1 MAISGFACRERR
13 AWSGLLQ
20 SPAEWGFRDYGWD
33 IPMTNKERKRRGM
46 KTVARAAVLTALS
59 AATIG
64 GAIVPNVASAA
75 GRGPDGWAELTPFN
89 NVPARMHITTNAPG
103 GYAVPGEKATVAVE
117 WDLWNI
123 WSQFQ
128 TDKANGNVDGLQDV
142 VKIFASQTPSLTL
155 DGVKCEE
162 YGDRD
167 GKTAMGK
174 AEGGTNYE
182 PVDLG
187 GLVAQI
193 RNLLSKAA
201 ALPTGGNDN
210 AISKFFQSRVRAT
223 CEFTVKKKQATD
235 INVGGNVALS
245 NMFIFNTTQTG
256 VAVLPVKQPDSPNA
270 PQWSTSAASV
280 EVNEGGELTGK
291 ADPGTT
297 IRLEVDGAPR
307 ENPNVK
313 ADANGYFKI
322 KLPDDLKAGSGHQIV
337 ATSESDN
344 GGKPAKSR
352 SLFVNIKSAD
362 EPKPVVDKPVITSPT
377 GDVKAGDEL
386 TVTGTDGNQVSAVD
400 QNGKVLAG
408 PVTIA
413 NGQVKIKLPSDLG
426 GATQI
431 KVVAKPKDGSGEG
444 KASDPKNVVAEKP
457 ELFQSDPSTVQ
468 LGKEG
473 VVNVSFVPR
482 DGDFTK
488 IAGKKLVLT
497 APDGVAFIKKASY
510 QTFDAAHNPL
520 KGKGEWLGEI
530 AEVGDGGKTLT
541 VPLPAAKDLENS
553 KTVEFK
559 VTAVATTAEGATPG
573 EKTNGTATVDGYTAP
588 LKVTVAQ

>member
-1 MAISGFACRERR
+1 
-13 AWSGLLQ
+13 
-20 SPAEWGFRDYGWD
+20 
-33 IPMTNKERKRRGM
+33 M
-46 KTVARAAVLTALS
+46 KTAARAAVLTALS

-75 GRGPDGWAELTPFN
+75 GRGPDGWTELTPLN
-89 NVPARMHITTNAPG
+89 NVPARMHITTNAKG
-103 GYAVPGEKATVAVE
+103 GYGVPGEKATVAVE

-128 TDKANGNVDGLQDV
+128 SDKANGNVNGLQDV
-142 VKIFASQTPSLTL
+142 LKIFASQTPSLTL
-155 DGVKCEE
+155 DGVKCED

-167 GKTAMGK
+167 GKTALGK

-182 PVDLG
+182 PVDIG
-187 GLVAQI
+187 GLVAQV

-245 NMFIFNTTQTG
+245 NMFIFNTTETG
-256 VAVLPVKQPDSPNA
+256 VAVLPVKPPDSPNA

-313 ADANGYFKI
+313 VDANGYFKI

-362 EPKPVVDKPVITSPT
+362 EPKPVVDKPVITSPA

-386 TVTGTDGNQVSAVD
+386 TVTGADGNQVSAVD

-413 NGQVKIKLPSDLG
+413 NGQAKIKLPADLG

-444 KASDPKNVVAEKP
+444 KASDPKNVGVEKP
-457 ELFQSDPSTVQ
+457 ELSQTLAPALKAGEKGALD
-468 LGKEG
+468 
-473 VVNVSFVPR
+473 VSFTPK
-482 DGDFTK
+482 DGDFAK
-488 IAGKKLVLT
+488 LAGQKMVLT
-497 APDGVAFIKKASY
+497 APEGFTFKKEASY
-510 QTFDAAHNPL
+510 RFFGANNTPV
-520 KGKGEWLGEI
+520 GEGVWLGE
-530 AEVGDGGKTLT
+530 ESVVSPDGKTLT
-541 VPLPAAKDLENS
+541 VPMPSADKLQGVKAL
-553 KTVEFK
+553 TFK
-559 VTAVATTAEGATPG
+559 VTVTSEANQDVTAGTKTGGEAKVGGYTTPLTAEV
-573 EKTNGTATVDGYTAP
+573 K
-588 LKVTVAQ
+588 Q